1 MSDRN
6 QYRGEE
12 IANSVSHGVGLLAAI
27 AEMPVLILAAVSRGD
42 PAGIVGASVF
52 AANVTPGSVI
62 VRE

>member
-1 MSDRN
+1 MSDCN

-27 AEMPVLILAAVSRGD
+27 AAMPVLIIAAVSRGH

-52 AANVTPGSVI
+52 AANVNLGSVI
-62 VRE
+62 DRE